1 MRVLPRR
8 CDHRLGGRDRDRPLT
23 RPAVPALVAARGVS
37 YTYPDGSAALYELS
51 LEIRDGE
58 RLGLLGPNGCG
69 KSTFLRLLAGDRV
82 PGLRRDSSVDGARQR
97 WLAPDQPALRSWLSG
112 RENAATLLE
121 LHGARPREARAVADA
136 WIERFGLSGDANRPV
151 GTYSSGMRRRLA
163 LAVAFGV
170 GPRLL
175 LLDEPLAGL
184 DPEGRAAFAAA
195 LADHRDAGG
204 ATVLSVHDPG
214 FAAAHC
220 DRVAFIVDGRCEVA
234 DAPARL
240 LERIGIRPRVEI
252 RFPAGGHPDR
262 DALEP
267 APAGV
272 RPVSWGAGSLL
283 LEVGD
288 PSRALPETLAWVLRA
303 GASVASV
310 NVREPGLA
318 DAFVILTG
326 RDLEETARDT
336 A

>member
-1 MRVLPRR
+1 M
-8 CDHRLGGRDRDRPLT
+8 T
-23 RPAVPALVAARGVS
+23 RAAVPPLVAARGVS
-37 YTYPDGSAALYELS
+37 YTYPDGSAALHELS

-82 PGLRRDSSVDGARQR
+82 PNLRRDSSVDGARQR

-121 LHGARPREARAVADA
+121 LHGARPREARAAADA
-136 WIERFGLSGDANRPV
+136 WIERFGLSGDANRPA

-163 LAVAFGV
+163 LAAAFGAR
-170 GPRLL
+170 PRLL

-184 DPEGRAAFAAA
+184 DPGGRAAFAAA
-195 LADHRDAGG
+195 LADHRAAGG
-204 ATVLSVHDPG
+204 TAVLSVHDPG

-234 DAPARL
+234 DTPARL
-240 LERIGIRPRVEI
+240 LERIGVRPRVEI
-252 RFPAGGHPDR
+252 RFPAGGRPDP
-262 DALEP
+262 DALDP
-267 APAGV
+267 PPAGV
-272 RPVSWGAGSLL
+272 RPASWGDRSLL

-288 PSRALPETLAWVLRA
+288 PGRALPETLAWVLRA
-303 GASVASV
+303 RASVSSV
-310 NVREPGLA
+310 DVREPSLA

-326 RDLEETARDT
+326 RDLDETAEQT

>member
-1 MRVLPRR
+1 M
-8 CDHRLGGRDRDRPLT
+8 T
-23 RPAVPALVAARGVS
+23 RPTVPALVAARGVS

-58 RLGLLGPNGCG
+58 RFGLLGPNGCG

-121 LHGARPREARAVADA
+121 LHGARPREARAAADA

-170 GPRLL
+170 RPRLL

-272 RPVSWGAGSLL
+272 RPVSWGEGSLL

>member
-1 MRVLPRR
+1 M
-8 CDHRLGGRDRDRPLT
+8 T
-23 RPAVPALVAARGVS
+23 RPTVPALVAARGVS

-58 RLGLLGPNGCG
+58 RFGLLGPNGCG

-121 LHGARPREARAVADA
+121 LHGARPREARAAADA

-170 GPRLL
+170 RPRLL

-272 RPVSWGAGSLL
+272 RPVSWGEGSLL

-318 DAFVILTG
+318 DAFGILTG

>member
-1 MRVLPRR
+1 MNRS
-8 CDHRLGGRDRDRPLT
+8 
-23 RPAVPALVAARGVS
+23 AVPPLVAVRSVS
-37 YTYPDGSAALYELS
+37 YTYPDGSAALRELS
-51 LEIRDGE
+51 LDVRDGE
-58 RLGLLGPNGCG
+58 RFGLLGPNGCG
-69 KSTFLRLLAGDRV
+69 KSTLLRLLAGDRI

-136 WIERFGLSGDANRPV
+136 WIERFALSGDANRPA

-163 LAVAFGV
+163 LAAAFGAR
-170 GPRLL
+170 PRLL

-184 DPEGRAAFAAA
+184 DPGGRAGFAAA
-195 LADHRDAGG
+195 LADHRAAGG
-204 ATVLSVHDPG
+204 TAVLSVHDPG
-214 FAAAHC
+214 FAAGHC

-234 DAPARL
+234 DSPAGL
-240 LERIGIRPRVEI
+240 LERIGVRPRVEI

-262 DALEP
+262 DALGS

-272 RPVSWGAGSLL
+272 RPASWGEGSLI

-288 PSRALPETLAWVLRA
+288 PGRALPETLAWVLRA

-310 NVREPGLA
+310 DVREPGLA

>member
-1 MRVLPRR
+1 MN
-8 CDHRLGGRDRDRPLT
+8 
-23 RPAVPALVAARGVS
+23 RPAVPPLVAARSVS
-37 YTYPDGSAALYELS
+37 YTYPDGSAALRELS
-51 LEIRDGE
+51 LEVRDGE

-82 PGLRRDSSVDGARQR
+82 PGLRRDTSVDGARQR
-97 WLAPDQPALRSWLSG
+97 WLAPDRPALRSWLSG

-121 LHGARPREARAVADA
+121 LHGVRPREARAAADA
-136 WIERFGLSGDANRPV
+136 WIERFGLSGDAHRPA

-163 LAVAFGV
+163 LAAAFGT

-195 LADHRDAGG
+195 LADHRADGG
-204 ATVLSVHDPG
+204 AAVLSVHDPG

-234 DAPARL
+234 DAPSRL
-240 LERIGIRPRVEI
+240 LERIGVRPRVEI
-252 RFPAGGHPDR
+252 RFPAGGQPDR
-262 DALEP
+262 DALDP
-267 APAGV
+267 PPAGV
-272 RPVSWGAGSLL
+272 SPASWGEDRLL

-288 PSRALPETLAWVLRA
+288 PGRALPETLAWILGA

-310 NVREPGLA
+310 DVREPGLA
-318 DAFVILTG
+318 DAFAILTG
-326 RDLEETARDT
+326 RNLDETAERT

>member
-23 RPAVPALVAARGVS
+23 RPTVPALVAARGVS

-58 RLGLLGPNGCG
+58 RFGLLGPNGCG

-121 LHGARPREARAVADA
+121 LHGARPREARAAADA

-170 GPRLL
+170 RPRLL

-272 RPVSWGAGSLL
+272 RPVSWGEGSLL

-303 GASVASV
+303 
-310 NVREPGLA
+310 
-318 DAFVILTG
+318 
-326 RDLEETARDT
+326 
-336 A
+336 

>member
-1 MRVLPRR
+1 M
-8 CDHRLGGRDRDRPLT
+8 T
-23 RPAVPALVAARGVS
+23 RPAVPALVVARGVS

-121 LHGARPREARAVADA
+121 LHGGRPRQARAAADA

-170 GPRLL
+170 QPRLL

-195 LADHRDAGG
+195 LADHRAAGG

-262 DALEP
+262 AALEP

-272 RPVSWGAGSLL
+272 RPVSWGEGSLL

>member
-1 MRVLPRR
+1 M
-8 CDHRLGGRDRDRPLT
+8 T